1 MADFQYAQSRTGAQT
16 GDMSVDAGLRSFMLG
31 VYTKLFLGI
40 LVAGALAYATGTIP
54 ALTQLVLTPPIMYLV
69 AFGPPVLILGSS
81 FLMKRPS
88 PLATGI
94 IYWAIVGL
102 IGMSMGVYVYFAA
115 NSIDFSTMGGIKQ
128 SLTFETIAKAFL
140 ITATAFGAL
149 SLWGYTTKRDLSGI
163 GSFLVMAMWILFAV
177 AIVYAVLPM
186 TGLMQP
192 SGPMEWIISGGFA
205 LISAILI
212 AVQTQQLKSDYYA
225 FGSDARSVAVM
236 TNWGALNF
244 FIMFVNV
251 FRFVLMLLSSRE

>member
-1 MADFQYAQSRTGAQT
+1 MADFQFAQGRGAQT
-16 GDMSVDAGLRSFMLG
+16 GDMSVDAGLRQFMLG
-31 VYTKLFLGI
+31 VYSKLFFGI
-40 LVAGALAYATGTIP
+40 LLAGALAYAAGTIEP
-54 ALTQLVLTPPIMYLV
+54 LTALVFNTPLMYIV

-81 FLMKRPS
+81 FLMKSPS

-94 IYWAIVGL
+94 LYWTIVTL
-102 IGMSMGVYVYFAA
+102 IGLGMGVYFFFA
-115 NSIDFSTMGGIKQ
+115 SEGVDFSTMGGIKQ
-128 SLTFETIAKAFL
+128 SLTYATIVKAFL

-149 SLWGYTTKRDLSGI
+149 SLWGYTTKRDLSGL
-163 GSFLVMAMWILFAV
+163 GTFLVMAMWILFAV
-177 AIVYAVLPM
+177 AIVYAILPM
-186 TGLMQP
+186 TGLLQP

-212 AVQTQQLKSDYYA
+212 AVQTQQLKHDYYA
-225 FGSDARSVAVM
+225 FGGDARSVAVM